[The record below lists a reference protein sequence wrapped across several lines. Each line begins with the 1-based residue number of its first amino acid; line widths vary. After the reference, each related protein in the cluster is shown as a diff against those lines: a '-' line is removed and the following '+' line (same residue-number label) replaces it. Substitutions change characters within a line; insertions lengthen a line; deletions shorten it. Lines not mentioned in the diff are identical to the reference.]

1 MSILLFES
9 TIIAELAVSV
19 PAVWSTKS
27 TYNLPP
33 IISFALP
40 SPINNLSE
48 LNEYA
53 NSPAPKADDG
63 AAVLVLLFI
72 FIVCAIFFPY

>member
-1 MSILLFES
+1 MSFE
-9 TIIAELAVSV
+9 
-19 PAVWSTKS
+19 
-27 TYNLPP
+27 
-33 IISFALP
+33 LP
-40 SPINNLSE
+40 SPINSLSE

-63 AAVLVLLFI
+63 AAVFVLLFI